1 MRITNYSELSNNLK
15 GFFDGVIDNC
25 EPLMVHQEGD
35 KSVVV
40 LSLEEYNAIQET
52 AYIMKSSSMMDLIR
66 KGDEEIKNQ

>member
-52 AYIMKSSSMMDLIR
+52 ASYHSYCLSDIETIEM
-66 KGDEEIKNQ
+66 IKNKQQ